1 MMFSERFTNALTFA
15 AQLHATQTRK
25 GGEVPYI
32 PHLLGVASIALEYG
46 ANEDEAKR

>member
-1 MMFSERFTNALTFA
+1 MFSERFTNALTFA

-32 PHLLGVASIALEYG
+32 AHKTPPKLEALSF
-46 ANEDEAKR
+46 